1 MCVFGREII
10 VFVVVRNLYEK
21 YSLNKM
27 ASNGTIISDV
37 HPKLN
42 DMDYSIITAVF
53 VLSSAIGL
61 YFGIHNDK
69 TTTTKQFL
77 YANYKS
83 NSVLIGI
90 SLAMR

>member
-1 MCVFGREII
+1 
-10 VFVVVRNLYEK
+10 
-21 YSLNKM
+21 M

-42 DMDYSIITAVF
+42 DMDYNIITGVF
-53 VLSSAIGL
+53 LLSSAIGL

-69 TTTTKQFL
+69 TTTTKEFL
-77 YANYKS
+77 FANYKS
-83 NSVLIGI
+83 NSVMVGI